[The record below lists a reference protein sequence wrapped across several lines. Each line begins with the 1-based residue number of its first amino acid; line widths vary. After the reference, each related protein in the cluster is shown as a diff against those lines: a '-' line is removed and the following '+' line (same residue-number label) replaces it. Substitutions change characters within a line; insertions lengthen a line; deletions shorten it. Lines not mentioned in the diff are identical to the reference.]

1 MRVRNFNM
9 TKKIFI
15 TGGAGYVGS
24 MLSKNFL
31 DRGYEVTIFDLF
43 LYGENVIANQ
53 NNLKKIKGDIR
64 DKKLLSKVI
73 SGHEV
78 VIHLACISN
87 DPSFELNP
95 ELGKS
100 INFDCFEP
108 LVKISKDSG
117 VKKFVYASSSSVYG
131 LKTVPNVNEE
141 MSLEPLTDYSKFKAM
156 CEDILLKYSSKNF
169 VGVILRPATVC
180 GYSTRQRFDLVV
192 NILCNLAFNKGII
205 TVFGGEQF
213 RPNINIKDMIEA
225 YHICLV
231 SDDNKINGK
240 IFNVGFENYKVLE
253 LANMVKKNFTKT
265 VELKISKTDDNRSYH
280 ISSEKIKNELNFM
293 PNFTIEE
300 AIVDLI
306 HHFEGNN
313 FKNSLSNEMYFN
325 IKRMQSIGLS

>member
-1 MRVRNFNM
+1 M

-53 NNLKKIKGDIR
+53 KNLKKIKGDIR

-131 LKTVPNVNEE
+131 LKKVSNVNEE

-231 SDDNKINGK
+231 SEDNKINGK

-253 LANMVKKNFTKT
+253 LANMVKKNFTKNI
-265 VELKISKTDDNRSYH
+265 ELKISKTDDNRSYH